1 MLLKDRIA
9 IVHGAGGFVGGAV
22 ARAFAEEGARLFLTG
37 RREGR
42 LAAVAEEIGRLG
54 GPEPGIVRLDVTDPE
69 EVGRHAD
76 SVVSEAGRVDIV
88 FNAVSYCDVQGA
100 PLERMPFDR
109 FAAPVTTAPA
119 VQFHP
124 VRAAARHMAER
135 GSGVVLTVIG
145 HGPPSPEPGG
155 TRVAWETVEAMYRQW
170 ACEMGSRGV
179 RVAWLRTGGFA
190 ESVAGADAYGED
202 LKVIVEGREVPLSSR
217 SDEATT
223 ERELDELARSTVL
236 GALPTLADAGHAAV
250 FLASDRA
257 RHVSGAALDLTAGAV
272 ID

>member
-1 MLLKDRIA
+1 M
-9 IVHGAGGFVGGAV
+9 
-22 ARAFAEEGARLFLTG
+22 
-37 RREGR
+37 
-42 LAAVAEEIGRLG
+42 
-54 GPEPGIVRLDVTDPE
+54 
-69 EVGRHAD
+69 
-76 SVVSEAGRVDIV
+76 VSEAGRVDVV
-88 FNAVSYCDVQGA
+88 FNAVSYGDVQGA

-109 FAAPVTTAPA
+109 FSAPVTTALA
-119 VQFHP
+119 AQFHP
-124 VRAAARHMAER
+124 VRAAARHMVER
-135 GSGVVLTVIG
+135 GSGVVLTVVG
-145 HGPPSPEPGG
+145 HGPPSPELGG

-170 ACEMGSRGV
+170 ACELGPRGV

-223 ERELDELARSTVL
+223 ERELEELARSTVL
-236 GALPTLADAGHAAV
+236 GALPTLADAGNAAA

-257 RHVSGAALDLTAGAV
+257 RHVSGAALNLTAGAV